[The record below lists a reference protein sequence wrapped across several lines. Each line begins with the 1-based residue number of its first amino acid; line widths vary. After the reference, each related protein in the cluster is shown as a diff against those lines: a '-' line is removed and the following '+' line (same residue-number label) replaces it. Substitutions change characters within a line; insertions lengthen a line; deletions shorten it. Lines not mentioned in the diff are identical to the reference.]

1 MIFYQARGFN
11 LVQVLLVLAIFM
23 IIASFAI
30 PSLYQLQT
38 GVQIDTVA
46 SEMSHNLRRAQ
57 IRALSGFNDSNWGVY
72 WQERSYT
79 IFAGDSFVARD
90 QDWDEDYLITGS
102 VLISNDLGDEIIFTK
117 QTGEPDTAGSII
129 LTNHAN
135 ETSTVYISELGVID
149 LQ

>member
-57 IRALSGFNDSNWGVY
+57 TKALSGFNDSDWGVY
-72 WQERSYT
+72 WQGRSYV
-79 IFAGDSFVARD
+79 IFAGNSYAERD
-90 QDWDEDYLITGS
+90 QDWDEEYLIAGS
-102 VLISNDLGDEIIFTK
+102 VSISNDLGDEIIFIK
-117 QTGEPDTAGSII
+117 QTGEPDTAGSIT
-129 LTNHAN
+129 LSNPAN
-135 ETSTVYISELGVID
+135 EIAIIYISELGVID